1 MPLHVDKLL
10 LALGANLDGPWGSP
24 RETLQRAAAELG
36 RSGLLLLNASHLY
49 ATAPVGPGRQASY
62 LNAVLLLRS
71 GVAPGALLRLV
82 KAIERR
88 AGRRLG
94 TRWGPRRLDIDILDY
109 GGRQFGS
116 ARTRRRRGSLIL
128 PHPEMHRRPFVLVPL
143 LEVDPHWQHPVLGM
157 SARTLLARSVRASRR
172 APVRQLDFKPL
183 SCQKSP

>member
-1 MPLHVDKLL
+1 MPSHVDTLL
-10 LALGANLDGPWGSP
+10 LALGANLHGPWGSP
-24 RETLQRAAAELG
+24 REALQRAASELG
-36 RSGLLLLNASHLY
+36 RSGLVLLRASHLY

-94 TRWGPRRLDIDILDY
+94 TRWGPRPLDIDILDY
-109 GGRQFGS
+109 GGRRLGTT
-116 ARTRRRRGSLIL
+116 RTRRRRGSLVL

-143 LEVDPHWQHPVLGM
+143 LEVDPHWQHPVLGR
-157 SARTLLARSVRASRR
+157 SARTLFALSSRASRR
-172 APVRQLDFKPL
+172 TPVRQLDFRPL
-183 SCQKSP
+183 SCKKNP